1 MLKMNL
7 LANPLLTVNLYYIC
21 CTSMANMIPGI
32 IVGVA
37 KEISW
42 PPKNIS
48 ETLSKKIVNSTA
60 VFPCNPDVPLMNL
73 FFASQKFREDYEQSL
88 MAEARLLLVRLNT

>member
-1 MLKMNL
+1 
-7 LANPLLTVNLYYIC
+7 
-21 CTSMANMIPGI
+21 MIPGI

-48 ETLSKKIVNSTA
+48 ETLSKKIVNTA
-60 VFPCNPDVPLMNL
+60 DVFSCNPNLPLMNL
-73 FFASQKFREDYEQSL
+73 FFASQKVRDDHEQSL
-88 MAEARLLLVRLNT
+88 MAEARPLLVKIKYLA